1 MEKEEKQTKITTPM
15 AIIVAGVLVM
25 VGILLSGG
33 INVEKKEKT
42 LSQQLGISKEKIT
55 ECLANSNQ
63 EEIYNKFFESVS
75 KATSLEGFGT
85 PYMVIAS
92 NNGLKTEVRGAESY
106 ENFKKI
112 ISDMS
117 NGNVTTPYEGGIV
130 LDEEGDHVFGN
141 PNAPIKIIEYSDYQC
156 GYCSR
161 VHPVLEQIVNESN
174 GQVSWTFR
182 HLPILGQDSLTKAMV
197 GECVAQIKGND
208 AFWKYSKIIF
218 DSNKP
223 AEQKSFTESL

>member
-1 MEKEEKQTKITTPM
+1 MQTEEKQIKITTPM

-25 VGILLSGG
+25 VGILLTGG

-42 LSQQLGISKEKIT
+42 LSQQLGISKEEIT

-63 EEIYNKFFESVS
+63 EELYNKFVTSVS

-85 PYMVIAS
+85 PYIVIAS
-92 NNGLKTEVRGAESY
+92 DTGLKTEVRGAESY
-106 ENFKKI
+106 EYFKRV

-117 NGNVTTPYEGGIV
+117 NGSVATPYEGGIA
-130 LDEEGDHVFGN
+130 LEEEGDNVFGN

-156 GYCSR
+156 GYCNR
-161 VHPVLEQIVNESN
+161 VHSVLEQIVDESD

-182 HLPILGQDSLTKAMV
+182 HLPILGQESLTKAIV
-197 GECVAQIKGND
+197 GVCVAQIKGND
-208 AFWKYSKIIF
+208 AFWKYTKLIF
-218 DSNKP
+218 EANKP
-223 AEQKSFTESL
+223 AEQKSFTDSL

>member
-1 MEKEEKQTKITTPM
+1 MQTEEKQIKITTPM

-25 VGILLSGG
+25 VGILLTGG

-42 LSQQLGISKEKIT
+42 LSQQLGISKEEIT

-63 EEIYNKFFESVS
+63 EELYNKFVTSVS
-75 KATSLEGFGT
+75 KATNLEGFGT

-92 NNGLKTEVRGAESY
+92 DNGLKTEVRGAETY
-106 ENFKKI
+106 EHFKQI

-117 NGNVTTPYEGGIV
+117 NGSVATPYEGGIA
-130 LDEEGDHVFGN
+130 LEEEGDNVFGN

-156 GYCSR
+156 GYCNR
-161 VHPVLEQIVNESN
+161 VHSVLEQIVNESD

-182 HLPILGQDSLTKAMV
+182 HLPILGQESLTKAIV
-197 GECVAQIKGND
+197 GVCVAQIKGND
-208 AFWKYSKIIF
+208 AFWKYSKLIF
-218 DSNKP
+218 ESNKP
-223 AEQKSFTESL
+223 AEQKSFTDSL